1 MFYCC
6 PHGPTLPKIATLII
20 SKGKRPSPSGAF
32 EQRSATL
39 CPSLK
44 ENVQLLNTC
53 QYYIRISIKNL
64 QCTDIGRFFVGFPTQ
79 NQLFLHFPTQ
89 NEPFPS
95 YINFWANRCFII
107 DVIHHC
113 LHHFDASD
121 FDRDL
126 CSHLLPSQCCHHCC
140 ASDFDAHFCSG
151 TDRWLRFFCDTC
163 CLLESKT
170 CTVCGLTFVV

>member
-1 MFYCC
+1 MGWPCEKERF
-6 PHGPTLPKIATLII
+6 
-20 SKGKRPSPSGAF
+20 
-32 EQRSATL
+32 
-39 CPSLK
+39 SLFPK
-44 ENVQLLNTC
+44 ENGHRAPGPLGRGTPKPINFHWVWLLLLKMC
-53 QYYIRISIKNL
+53 HYYIRISNKNL
-64 QCTDIGRFFVGFPTQ
+64 QCTDIGSFLVGFPTQ
-79 NQLFLHFPTQ
+79 NQFVLHFPTQ
-89 NEPFPS
+89 NDPFPS

-151 TDRWLRFFCDTC
+151 TDWRLRFFCDTC